1 MSSQDQQQTWILSL
15 GFKNNISADFKAWIM
30 YNNPDI
36 YSPTKQ
42 LSIKY
47 SELNNLKD
55 THNYELLKGTIQA
68 PWFKFLH
75 KLQNNTHINIDSN
88 NIHENQHE
96 EEPHLDEKQRQEE
109 PHLDEKQRQEE
120 QHLHQKQHKDE
131 KDEDIDWKLK
141 YHNLLKDT
149 NNYKQQYLK
158 EHKLRKAFNATI
170 TQQRQ
175 VINNYI
181 QTENKHKR
189 EIQHITQYLNEIK
202 IREKQTR
209 DELQKSITK
218 IDEYEIYIRE
228 CYKTMVDF
236 EKQYDILELE
246 NNSFKQ
252 NFSNISSSQL
262 TSQTITQLQQ
272 KYETLSF
279 PQYPTIICPI
289 TQEIMVEPVIAF
301 DGQSYE
307 KTAIEQWFQSNN
319 KSPSNGTE
327 LPSRILIANHSLRK
341 LIAEITTST

>member
-55 THNYELLKGTIQA
+55 THNYEYLKGTIQA

-88 NIHENQHE
+88 NIQDKHQDKEDQHQDKHQDKE
-96 EEPHLDEKQRQEE
+96 D
-109 PHLDEKQRQEE
+109 
-120 QHLHQKQHKDE
+120 QHQDKEDQHQDKN
-131 KDEDIDWKLK
+131 EDIDWKLK

-158 EHKLRKAFNATI
+158 EHKLRKAFNTTI

-181 QTENKHKR
+181 KTENKHKR
-189 EIQHITQYLNEIK
+189 HIQHITQYLNEIK

-228 CYKTMVDF
+228 CYNTLISA
-236 EKQYDILELE
+236 EKEIKIIKKE

-252 NFSNISSSQL
+252 DFKDISSSSLSQ
-262 TSQTITQLQQ
+262 QTITQLQQ

-327 LPSRILIANHSLRK
+327 LPCRMLIANHSLRK
-341 LIAEITTST
+341 VITEITTST

>member
-1 MSSQDQQQTWILSL
+1 MSSLDQQQTWILSL

-47 SELNNLKD
+47 SELSNLKE
-55 THNYELLKGTIQA
+55 THNYEYLKGTIKA
-68 PWFKFLH
+68 PWYKFLQ
-75 KLQNNTHINIDSN
+75 KLEDNTHITTQIDIQEDTNNIDNNDSNIQENTNN
-88 NIHENQHE
+88 NIHDASNND
-96 EEPHLDEKQRQEE
+96 LN
-109 PHLDEKQRQEE
+109 
-120 QHLHQKQHKDE
+120 
-131 KDEDIDWKLK
+131 IDWKLK

-149 NNYKQQYLK
+149 NDYKQKYLK
-158 EHKLRKAFNATI
+158 EHKLRKAFNTTI

-189 EIQHITQYLNEIK
+189 EILHITQYLNEIK

-218 IDEYEIYIRE
+218 IDEYETYITE
-228 CYKTMVDF
+228 CYNTLISA
-236 EKQYDILELE
+236 EKEIKIIKQE
-246 NNSFKQ
+246 NKSFKQ
-252 NFSNISSSQL
+252 DFKDISSSSLSQ
-262 TSQTITQLQQ
+262 QTITQLQQ
-272 KYETLSF
+272 QYEKLSF

-307 KTAIEQWFQSNN
+307 KTAIEQWFKSNN

-341 LIAEITTST
+341 LIAEIVTST

>member
-1 MSSQDQQQTWILSL
+1 MSSLDQQQTWILSL

-47 SELNNLKD
+47 SELSNLKE
-55 THNYELLKGTIQA
+55 THNYEYLKGTIEA
-68 PWFKFLH
+68 PWYKFLQ
-75 KLQNNTHINIDSN
+75 KLKDNTHITTQIDIQEDTNNIDNNDSNIQENTNNNIDDASN
-88 NIHENQHE
+88 NDLN
-96 EEPHLDEKQRQEE
+96 
-109 PHLDEKQRQEE
+109 
-120 QHLHQKQHKDE
+120 
-131 KDEDIDWKLK
+131 IDWKLK

-149 NNYKQQYLK
+149 NDYKQKYLK
-158 EHKLRKAFNATI
+158 EHKLRKAFNTTI

-202 IREKQTR
+202 IREKQAR

-228 CYKTMVDF
+228 CYKTMIDF
-236 EKQYDILELE
+236 EKQYDILKLE
-246 NNSFKQ
+246 NDSFKQ

-262 TSQTITQLQQ
+262 SSQAISTLQQ
-272 KYETLSF
+272 KYEKLSF

>member
-1 MSSQDQQQTWILSL
+1 MTYIDQQQTWILEL

-47 SELNNLKD
+47 SELSNLKQ
-55 THNYELLKGTIQA
+55 THNYEYLKGTIKA
-68 PWFKFLH
+68 PWHKFLQ
-75 KLQNNTHINIDSN
+75 KLKHNININPDTIHIQQNTTNIDNPSN
-88 NIHENQHE
+88 NDLNTTNIDN
-96 EEPHLDEKQRQEE
+96 PSNNDLNTTNIDN
-109 PHLDEKQRQEE
+109 PSNNDLN
-120 QHLHQKQHKDE
+120 
-131 KDEDIDWKLK
+131 IDWKLK

-149 NNYKQQYLK
+149 NEYKQRYFK
-158 EHKLRKAFNATI
+158 EHKLRKAFNTTI

-175 VINNYI
+175 VINNYV
-181 QTENKHKR
+181 QNENKDKR
-189 EIQHITQYLNEIK
+189 QIQHITQQLNEIK
-202 IREKQTR
+202 IKEKQTR
-209 DELQKSITK
+209 NELYTCFIK
-218 IDEYEIYIRE
+218 IKDYEKYIRE
-228 CYKTMVDF
+228 CYNTLINY
-236 EKQYDILELE
+236 EKEINILKQE

-252 NFSNISSSQL
+252 DFKDMSSSSL
-262 TSQTITQLQQ
+262 SHETITQLQQ
-272 KYETLSF
+272 QYEKISF

-327 LPSRILIANHSLRK
+327 LPTRILIANHSLRK
-341 LIAEITTST
+341 LIAEIVTST

>member
-1 MSSQDQQQTWILSL
+1 MSSLDQQQTWILSL

-47 SELNNLKD
+47 SELSDLKE
-55 THNYELLKGTIQA
+55 THNYEYLKGTIEA
-68 PWFKFLH
+68 PWYKFLQ
-75 KLQNNTHINIDSN
+75 KLKDNTHITTQIDIQEDTNNIDNNDSNIQQNTNNNIDDASN
-88 NIHENQHE
+88 NN
-96 EEPHLDEKQRQEE
+96 LN
-109 PHLDEKQRQEE
+109 
-120 QHLHQKQHKDE
+120 
-131 KDEDIDWKLK
+131 IDWKLK

-149 NNYKQQYLK
+149 NYYKQRYFK
-158 EHKLRKAFNATI
+158 EHTLRKAFNTTI

-175 VINNYI
+175 VINNYV
-181 QTENKHKR
+181 QNENKDKR
-189 EIQHITQYLNEIK
+189 QIQHITQQLNEIK
-202 IREKQTR
+202 IKEKQTR
-209 DELQKSITK
+209 EKLYRCLNR
-218 IDEYEIYIRE
+218 IDEYETYIRE
-228 CYKTMVDF
+228 CYNTLINA
-236 EKQYDILELE
+236 EKEINILKQE

-252 NFSNISSSQL
+252 DFNDISSSSL
-262 TSQTITQLQQ
+262 SHETITQLQQ
-272 KYETLSF
+272 QYETLSF

-341 LIAEITTST
+341 LIAEIATST

>member
-1 MSSQDQQQTWILSL
+1 MSSLDQQQTWILSL

-47 SELNNLKD
+47 SELSNLKE
-55 THNYELLKGTIQA
+55 THNYEYLKGTIKA
-68 PWFKFLH
+68 PWYKFLQ
-75 KLQNNTHINIDSN
+75 KLEDNIHITTQIDIQEDTNNIDNNDSNIQENTNN
-88 NIHENQHE
+88 NIHDASNND
-96 EEPHLDEKQRQEE
+96 LN
-109 PHLDEKQRQEE
+109 
-120 QHLHQKQHKDE
+120 
-131 KDEDIDWKLK
+131 IDWKLK

-149 NNYKQQYLK
+149 NDYKQKYLK
-158 EHKLRKAFNATI
+158 EHKLRKAFNTTI

-189 EIQHITQYLNEIK
+189 EILHITQYLNEIK

-218 IDEYEIYIRE
+218 IDEYETYITE
-228 CYKTMVDF
+228 CYNTLISA
-236 EKQYDILELE
+236 EKEIKIIKQE
-246 NNSFKQ
+246 NKSFKQ
-252 NFSNISSSQL
+252 DFKDISSSSLSQ
-262 TSQTITQLQQ
+262 QTITQLQQ
-272 KYETLSF
+272 QYEKLSF

-307 KTAIEQWFQSNN
+307 KTAIEQWFKSNN

-341 LIAEITTST
+341 LIAEIVTST